1 MQTADL
7 QTADLQTADLQ
18 TADLQTADLQTAG
31 LQTTQHLAES
41 REESVYVPRM
51 EPRVE
56 DARF

>member
-18 TADLQTADLQTAG
+18 TSQY
-31 LQTTQHLAES
+31 LAER